1 MHPEEHLILAYKT
14 KRANLEN
21 EEDQIQKFQRKGDLE
36 IEQLVY
42 ELDTSLRNQE
52 LDGHAVSLLRQELY
66 KAQESYNEIIR
77 KEKHK
82 CRQKLEDNELD
93 YRKNLSQ
100 LN

>member
-21 EEDQIQKFQRKGDLE
+21 EEDQIQKFQRKGDQE

-82 CRQKLEDNELD
+82 CHQKLEDNEID

-100 LN
+100 MD

>member
-42 ELDTSLRNQE
+42 ELD
-52 LDGHAVSLLRQELY
+52 V
-66 KAQESYNEIIR
+66 
-77 KEKHK
+77 
-82 CRQKLEDNELD
+82 
-93 YRKNLSQ
+93 
-100 LN
+100 

>member
-77 KEKHK
+77 KKHK
-82 CRQKLEDNELD
+82 CHQKLEDNEID

-100 LN
+100 MD